1 MTTFSNISSHGLAAV
16 TGGLGVGEALGNAA
30 GNVREWGRVVYGRQ
44 SELNKFIKQKD
55 MTVPTYSDNLRRFDA
70 NYKPV
75 IPTEFK
81 W

>member
-1 MTTFSNISSHGLAAV
+1 MTAFSNISTDALVAV
-16 TGGLGVGEALGNAA
+16 TGGLGVGEALGNVV

-44 SELNKFIKQKD
+44 AELNKFIKHKD
-55 MTVPTYSDNLRRFDA
+55 MSVPTYTDNLRRFDA